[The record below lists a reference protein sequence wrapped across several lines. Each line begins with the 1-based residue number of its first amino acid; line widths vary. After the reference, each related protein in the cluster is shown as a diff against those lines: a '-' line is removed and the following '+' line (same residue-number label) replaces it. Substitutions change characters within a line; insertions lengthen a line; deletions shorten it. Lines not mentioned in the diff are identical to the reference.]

1 MSYPVVNVLCPQVY
15 YLNDHCQICDILC
28 DQFDISFD
36 QLFIIY
42 MVNLTFIWSFS
53 LISWVDNVTW
63 PPSIVSKLTLR
74 ALALRKSD
82 WRNCE
87 LCVCLP
93 YLLDLNAALESSWFS
108 KNVAWCLHVEH
119 ALAREISLL
128 IWAIHSALFNFRF
141 AINMATLNDA
151 FHAIEQ
157 KRLLFRP

>member
-28 DQFDISFD
+28 DQFDISYD

-53 LISWVDNVTW
+53 LINWVDNVNW

-74 ALALRKSD
+74 ALALRQSD
-82 WRNCE
+82 WRNYGFS
-87 LCVCLP
+87 VCLP
-93 YLLDLNAALESSWFS
+93 YLLDLNATLESSWFS
-108 KNVAWCLHVEH
+108 RNVAWCLQVKH

-128 IWAIHSALFNFRF
+128 IWAIHSAFFNFCF